1 MKPFHL
7 IPGVLLSVALA
18 SVASPSP
25 APEAPLHAVAASNAD
40 RSWQPTD
47 AQRERVLRDVL
58 AYFAAK
64 DEGRYGDA
72 YARFSPS
79 QKSSVPFERWKADL
93 ERFYGNAGVLEGRSV
108 RKVTWYQNPA
118 NAPAGVYAAVDFT
131 GVFSGLALYCGYVA
145 WQQQMDGS
153 FAVAREEENSIP
165 KPAMAKLSPEALQR
179 VRAEF
184 RC

>member
-7 IPGVLLSVALA
+7 IPGLLLSVALA

-25 APEAPLHAVAASNAD
+25 ALEAPLHAVSGSNAD
-40 RSWQPTD
+40 RSWQPTE

-72 YARFSPS
+72 YSRFSQT
-79 QKSSVPFERWKADL
+79 QKATVSFERWKGHL
-93 ERFYGNAGVLEGRSV
+93 ERFYGEAGTLESRSI
-108 RKVTWYQNPA
+108 RKVTWYSNAA

-131 GVFSGLALYCGYVA
+131 GVFSGLSLYCGYVA
-145 WQQQMDGS
+145 LQQQTDGS

-165 KPAMAKLSPEALQR
+165 KAAMAKLSPEALQR